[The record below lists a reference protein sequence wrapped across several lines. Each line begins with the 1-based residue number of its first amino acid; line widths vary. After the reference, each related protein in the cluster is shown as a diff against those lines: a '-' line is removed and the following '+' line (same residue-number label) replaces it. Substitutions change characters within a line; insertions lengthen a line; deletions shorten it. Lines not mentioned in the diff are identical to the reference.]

1 MTLAVMVACGGSPR
15 AQSVSDVDMKVAL
28 LYNFAKFVDWP
39 PDALPAGAPVTFC
52 IIGDQELRS
61 ALGAAAK
68 GRSINGHDVAIVDV
82 ANDGA
87 IDRCTVVYAPRTN
100 AAGIQSLLK
109 AAAGAPVLTV
119 SDQERFAERGGVA
132 NFYRDGDRLRFAV
145 NVEVARRQRLGIN
158 SRLLALAAIVKST
171 H

>member
-1 MTLAVMVACGGSPR
+1 
-15 AQSVSDVDMKVAL
+15 
-28 LYNFAKFVDWP
+28 
-39 PDALPAGAPVTFC
+39 VTFC
-52 IIGDQELRS
+52 IAGDQPLRV
-61 ALGAAAK
+61 ALSGAVR
-68 GRSINGHDVAIVDV
+68 GRSINGRDVAIVDV
-82 ANDGA
+82 ANDEA
-87 IDRCTVVYAPRTN
+87 IDRCTIVYAPRTN

-145 NVEVARRQRLGIN
+145 NVEAARKQRLGIS

-171 H
+171 P